1 MESSTIGTQK
11 KRLAVLAS
19 IFLALTFSGCEFK
32 PIELNRVEDI
42 RIESIKGAEI
52 KGIIV
57 LSIHNPYSFPV
68 TVMGANFKIFK
79 AENQLGTASINEGF
93 RIAANSSETYPV
105 KLNAN
110 VESLL
115 SGGIMGILNMLGGK
129 NPRVKLIGEI
139 KARALLIPRT
149 IPIELETELPLS
161 GLNL

>member
-1 MESSTIGTQK
+1 METSIVGTQK
-11 KRLAVLAS
+11 KRLAVLVS
-19 IFLALTFSGCEFK
+19 FLMALTFSSCEFK

-42 RIESIKGAEI
+42 RIESMKGAEI
-52 KGIIV
+52 KGVIV
-57 LSIHNPYSFPV
+57 LSIHNPNSFSV
-68 TVMGANFKIFK
+68 TVKGANFKIFK
-79 AENQLGTASINEGF
+79 AESQLGTASIKEGF
-93 RIAANSSETYPV
+93 KIAANSTETYPV

-139 KARALLIPRT
+139 QARALMIPRT